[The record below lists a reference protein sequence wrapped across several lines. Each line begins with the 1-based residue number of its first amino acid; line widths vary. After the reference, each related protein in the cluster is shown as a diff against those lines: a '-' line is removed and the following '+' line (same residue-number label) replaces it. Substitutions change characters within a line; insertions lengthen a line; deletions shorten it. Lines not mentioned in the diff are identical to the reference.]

1 MREKGITLLEIL
13 IAVSLLSLL
22 SLAMFVSMRIGL
34 NAYLKADT
42 RLMEN
47 RRVAGAQRIV
57 QDEIAGL
64 VPVIATC
71 VGPTGGPG
79 PRALFFEGQ
88 PDVMRLVST
97 FSLQQGWRGQPQ
109 ILEVFVIAGENG
121 RGVRLVANEASYTGP
136 ASAGRYCTGPRQFLP
151 VEAGPQS
158 FVLADKLAWCRF
170 IFLAPAPGPFQP
182 PVWKDTWTTQAWPL
196 AVRID
201 MAPLVP
207 SPAEVQPVSVV
218 VPINLH
224 RNPDLRYE
232 DQEYYQGP

>member
-1 MREKGITLLEIL
+1 MREKGVTLLEIL

-22 SLAMFVSMRIGL
+22 SLAMFVAMRIGL

-47 RRVAGAQRIV
+47 RRAAGAQRIV

-64 VPVIATC
+64 IPVIATC
-71 VGPTGGPG
+71 VGPVGGSG
-79 PRALFFEGQ
+79 PRALFFQGQ
-88 PDVMRLVST
+88 PDAMRLVST
-97 FSLQQGWRGQPQ
+97 FSLEQGWRGQPQ
-109 ILEVFVIAGENG
+109 ILEIFVIVGENG
-121 RGVRLVANEASYTGP
+121 RGVRLVANETPYTGP
-136 ASAGRYCTGPRQFLP
+136 AGAGRYCTGPHQFVP

-170 IFLAPAPGPFQP
+170 IFLAPAPAPLQP
-182 PVWKDTWTTQAWPL
+182 PVWKDIWTMQAWPL

-207 SPAEVQPVSVV
+207 NPAEVQPASIV
-218 VPINLH
+218 VPTNLH